1 MTGARLSHARRDL
14 THRRHRAA
22 HERLS
27 PKSCPR
33 RLTRRR
39 HRAAHDRHS
48 PKPRSHWPGPRQAG
62 GISGLWSS
70 TAYAASTRLTS
81 QSHWPDTPRRR
92 SQVYDRAYRMPL
104 RSGPRL
110 GTPLASPSGYKLA
123 VIHTVKQTYI
133 YFRSAQ
139 RAGGGLTDET
149 PQPTTD
155 STALHSIVPGGGD
168 ATAPPVS
175 HECHLRL
182 SCTRGPWRAA

>member
-22 HERLS
+22 HERQ
-27 PKSCPR
+27 
-33 RLTRRR
+33 
-39 HRAAHDRHS
+39 
-48 PKPRSHWPGPRQAG
+48 G
-62 GISGLWSS
+62 
-70 TAYAASTRLTS
+70 TRL
-81 QSHWPDTPRRR
+81 SHKTAVAWAKASPRHLRPMVEHGVCRLDPPDFSKPLARHAAAAKR
-92 SQVYDRAYRMPL
+92 QVYDRAYRMPL

-155 STALHSIVPGGGD
+155 STALHSKVYSTGGRGCHR
-168 ATAPPVS
+168 APVS
-175 HECHLRL
+175 GLARGPSRL
-182 SCTRGPWRAA
+182 SCTRRGPGRAA